1 MGLGSPRVERIRRRS
16 HLSAAALVL
25 VLLAS
30 IPLLRTL
37 RVRAMDH
44 YLATQRYEDVY
55 YLPPAQWLPVFSLG
69 YREAAANLVWM
80 RGLVYYGEEMV
91 HRGGV
96 QHVLDYGEAIVT
108 LDPDFKAAYRWVN
121 MAGLYNARQELTRE
135 DVERTITFLERGV
148 RRFPDDGDLAW
159 EMGATLAYELAPRVD
174 DPDEKQRIHARAT
187 DYLMVAARKGAA
199 PPWLALS
206 NAGQL
211 MRLGRTEQAARHLEE
226 MYATVQDPETR
237 ERIRQPHRRP
247 AHPGLRRGHARGPP
261 RGGGAAARGAPVRAP
276 GPLPPGGPP
285 PRGGR
290 SRGLPPQLR
299 APRAGHPGPV
309 RVHHP
314 ARQVTARP
322 RTSSTGVCQRMP
334 AAGPVALMAPTE

>member
-174 DPDEKQRIHARAT
+174 DPDEKQRIHSRAT

-237 ERIRQPHRRP
+237 ERIRNRIADLRTQAYAEAMQEAHREVEERRREELPYVPLDLYLLVGPRP
-247 AHPGLRRGHARGPP
+247 VVDEAEAFRRNFVPP
-261 RGGGAAARGAPVRAP
+261 VPDIPAP
-276 GPLPPGGPP
+276 
-285 PRGGR
+285 
-290 SRGLPPQLR
+290 
-299 APRAGHPGPV
+299 
-309 RVHHP
+309 
-314 ARQVTARP
+314 
-322 RTSSTGVCQRMP
+322 
-334 AAGPVALMAPTE
+334 